1 MIRFSKILFINPAKI
16 WISGIACSYDN
27 IIKIS
32 NIFECNWIALTIDS
46 LLEKSPLFAF
56 IKAHGLKYFVK
67 QHLNDY
73 MEISVVVPYGLFA
86 DILEKAISEDPEN
99 IFISN
104 IIDPTNWD
112 EQLQRP
118 YEELVVTGISNVL
131 ICISLDENAMLISV
145 NNALLPSQEVYKK
158 IRALRFE

>member
-1 MIRFSKILFINPAKI
+1 MNPAKI
-16 WISGIACSYDN
+16 WISGIECSYDN

-32 NIFECNWIALTIDS
+32 DIFECKWISLSIDS
-46 LLEKSPLFAF
+46 LLEESPLLTF
-56 IKAHGLKYFVK
+56 IKDQGLKYFIK
-67 QHLNDY
+67 QRLTNH
-73 MEISVVVPYGLFA
+73 MEISVVVPYSLFA
-86 DILEKAISEDPEN
+86 DILEKAINEDPEN

-118 YEELVVTGISNVL
+118 YEELVVTGITNVF
-131 ICISLDENAMLISV
+131 ICISLDENTLVISV
-145 NNALLPSQEVYKK
+145 NKSLLPSQEVYKK